1 MARTTIENYIF
12 VAAEYRFVNTIMKQV
27 TSEAEGSLIKIQTY
41 VTQETDLDLIA
52 FARERGIFEEF
63 KSLDLDS
70 GRPKTVRIP
79 NKSRA
84 VREALE
90 EYFAGRK
97 KR

>member
-1 MARTTIENYIF
+1 
-12 VAAEYRFVNTIMKQV
+12 MKQIA
-27 TSEAEGSLIKIQTY
+27 SEAEGSLIRVQALI
-41 VTQETDLDLIA
+41 TQETDLDLMA

-63 KSLDLDS
+63 RSMDLES

-79 NKSRA
+79 NKSGAIRQ
-84 VREALE
+84 ALE